1 MKDNWNELFDHLNEE
16 DILPNLPEDLPEMED
31 ALEAKRIENRVMQ
44 EMKIVI
50 EMDKKQKRKRILAAV
65 VCCIVAIGAFGH
77 KPIMAAFQRLFYDL
91 PGVGVYIDEEN
102 KTIYEVQIDDPVQEK
117 DGVRVELIDF
127 YCENESIYGKIKFT
141 GENLGLLPDGS
152 WILGEDEKRSEL
164 LQEKFK
170 VTWYNGEEE
179 KEKKP
184 SGGMTEWE
192 DDGKITLYQMNFKR
206 GLYLKEG
213 IDTYYLKVAGF
224 DRRFEL
230 KIVEPKVTE
239 KSEELGYS
247 VTKNDTTVVARAS
260 LSGENGIDLEY
271 FLIPSDEVK
280 RARERWYCSGITI
293 AAYEFDYENYFYFEN
308 ANGERMT
315 GKYESMENGGKYHLQ
330 GTKEDFPLTLHHSP
344 FTGTDGEE
352 HSLSLS
358 LPAKGEK
365 QTKNLPTVKFHY
377 GTVEILSVEQEDVI
391 WEDPNELSD
400 RTEEATKVTVTY
412 QTVPKEGDRRMYAV
426 SMSLA
431 EEEIFFDSDHSG
443 EEYVEKITYHL
454 PREERDSLQMLLQE
468 PSYWI
473 ESVYDVV
480 IEKPIEKK

>member
-31 ALEAKRIENRVMQ
+31 ALAAKRIENRVMQ

-117 DGVRVELIDF
+117 NGVRVELKDF
-127 YCENESIYGKIKFT
+127 YCEGKQIYGTVRIT
-141 GENLGLLPDGS
+141 GENLLDMTVERTNKE
-152 WILGEDEKRSEL
+152 EDKAL
-164 LQEKFK
+164 DAKFLT
-170 VTWYNGEEE
+170 TWYYGE
-179 KEKKP
+179 KEKQFHS
-184 SGGMTEWE
+184 SGRGKVTE
-192 DDGKITLYQMNFKR
+192 DGKLKR
-206 GLYLKEG
+206 YDQRGWEWLYLEEG
-213 IDTYYLKVAGF
+213 IDTYYLEVEGF
-224 DRRFEL
+224 DLRFEL
-230 KIVEPKVTE
+230 KIVEPKVAE
-239 KSEELGYS
+239 NPEELGYS

-260 LSGENGIDLEY
+260 LSGENSIDLEY

-280 RARERWYCSGITI
+280 RARERWYRFGITI
-293 AAYEFDYENYFYFEN
+293 AAYEFDYENYFYIEN

-330 GTKEDFPLTLHHSP
+330 GTREDFPLTLHYSP

-352 HSLSLS
+352 HSLRLP

-377 GTVEILSVEQEDVI
+377 GTVEILSVEQEDVT

-426 SMSLA
+426 DMNLA
-431 EEEIFFDSDHSG
+431 EEEKRFDSEHSR

-454 PREERDSLQMLLQE
+454 PRAERDSLQMLLQE

-473 ESVYDVV
+473 EGAYDVV
-480 IEKPIEKK
+480 IEKPVEKK